1 MTPAADQNGPEEPH
15 GSGGSDRPHG
25 SAGDQPTTGNRTP
38 TETAVLDA
46 LVEREGEGM
55 TVFELRTWVDAD
67 IDELEATLEE
77 LDRDGC
83 IDVDASGDRTRILP
97 TDAAVAAREE
107 ADDRAL
113 LERVREWLL
122 L

>member
-67 IDELEATLEE
+67 IDELEATLED

-97 TDAAVAAREE
+97 TDAAVATREQ
-107 ADDRAL
+107 ADDRSL
-113 LERVREWLL
+113 LDRVREWLL

>member
-1 MTPAADQNGPEEPH
+1 MKRPAGQNGPDR
-15 GSGGSDRPHG
+15 GGW
-25 SAGDQPTTGNRTP
+25 SAEDPPPTDEHSP
-38 TETAVLDA
+38 TEAAVLDA
-46 LVEREGEGM
+46 LVEREDEGM

-67 IDELEATLEE
+67 IDELEATLAD
-77 LDRDGC
+77 LDSEGC

-97 TDAAVAAREE
+97 TDAAIDAREE
-107 ADDRAL
+107 PGDRTL